1 MSLRAKISF
10 SCALFVALAFLAP
23 AASAARP
30 LVAKDGKIHACYKFR
45 GKHKGALRVV
55 HGPRV
60 RCSKKWRKVAW
71 YVRPPIG
78 SQGTPGPQ
86 GAPGPAGPI
95 DTVSVEALENK
106 VTELLNRVES
116 LETVVGSLCTQTEQL
131 NQQTTALGSTLGSL
145 GTVLEVALVAFEAP
159 AVPAPLPSFSCPA
172 F

>member
-10 SCALFVALAFLAP
+10 SCVLFVALAFLAP

-60 RCSKKWRKVAW
+60 RCRKKWRKVAW

-78 SQGTPGPQ
+78 SQSAPGPQ
-86 GAPGPAGPI
+86 GIPGPPGPI
-95 DTVSVEALENK
+95 DTASVEALENK
-106 VTELLNRVES
+106 VTDLLNRVEN
-116 LETVVGSLCTQTEQL
+116 LETAVGSLCAETKQL
-131 NQQTTALGSTLGSL
+131 NEQTTALGKTLTSL
-145 GTVLEVALVAFEAP
+145 GTLLEVALVAFEAP
-159 AVPAPLPSFSCPA
+159 AVPTALPEYSCP
-172 F
+172 